1 MGICCCGI
9 YDCFEEV
16 FDILS
21 IFWRFLI
28 LVVFQFFSRP
38 GSNMSKNDF
47 NRDVKRKKTV
57 GFGHIQPISICF
69 WKSGSNMSD
78 ILSTSG
84 WLSLSLYM
92 YIYMYQHTWHK
103 YIYIHI
109 YIYTYTYIQPRKLG
123 FSFFFRFNWS
133 AGLSFTPGD
142 VDLAVSQH
150 LAEASPLKGQG
161 S

>member
-47 NRDVKRKKTV
+47 NRDVKRKKDIFNLFLFVFENQDRTC
-57 GFGHIQPISICF
+57 PIF
-69 WKSGSNMSD
+69 YLLQD
-78 ILSTSG
+78 D
-84 WLSLSLYM
+84 SLSLYM
-92 YIYMYQHTWHK
+92 YIYICINTHDINI
-103 YIYIHI
+103 YIYTYIHI

-123 FSFFFRFNWS
+123 FSVFFASTEVQAF
-133 AGLSFTPGD
+133 LSRQEMLTWQSPST
-142 VDLAVSQH
+142 LLRPH
-150 LAEASPLKGQG
+150 L
-161 S
+161 